1 MQFILFLI
9 TLFSVVTT
17 TLAGFQHDDSAKDGV
32 YAHYADEAG
41 VHRSLFVAPLISS
54 NPSRWLS
61 HKREDDGVQCQSDI
75 QMNPNDAAAAANALA
90 EVFGNEFTFF
100 KSISAKSGSAVVYGC
115 DYGHG
120 QTMTAD
126 KILQYMTDV
135 ATQCGFDSA
144 GYFRVTGSKCA
155 FGRTNVGIGFC

>member
-1 MQFILFLI
+1 MQFILYLV
-9 TLFSVVTT
+9 TLFAVVTSA
-17 TLAGFQHDDSAKDGV
+17 LAFQHDDTAPDGV
-32 YAHYADEAG
+32 YAHYVDEDGAS
-41 VHRSLFVAPLISS
+41 RTLLVAPLNSRATNRWSS
-54 NPSRWLS
+54 S
-61 HKREDDGVQCQSDI
+61 KREDDGVQCQSDI
-75 QMNPNDAAAAANALA
+75 QMNGSDAVAAANSLA

-126 KILQYMTDV
+126 KLLQYMTDV
-135 ATQCGFDSA
+135 ATQCGWDSA